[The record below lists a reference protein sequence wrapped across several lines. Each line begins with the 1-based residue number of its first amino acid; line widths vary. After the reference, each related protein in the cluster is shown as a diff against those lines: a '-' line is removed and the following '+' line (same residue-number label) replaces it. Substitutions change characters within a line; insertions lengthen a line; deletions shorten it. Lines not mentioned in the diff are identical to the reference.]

1 MTAKMEGVW
10 ISKTACQELVM
21 DKRER
26 IKKTNE
32 STTMPPRFCVPG
44 RLVCGEGREAMPLP
58 HLPVGI

>member
-10 ISKTACQELVM
+10 ISKAACQELVM

-32 STTMPPRFCVPG
+32 STTPPRFCVPG
-44 RLVCGEGREAMPLP
+44 RLVGGEGREAMPLP
-58 HLPVGI
+58 HLPVDI